1 MVSVLGVLVLVLV
14 VLGLPHELVLA
25 QSMVLMVSKALQTK
39 LYCRLLVT
47 QDLKFPVMRVRVR
60 LPLGASYPTLF

>member
-25 QSMVLMVSKALQTK
+25 QAMVLMVSKALQTK
-39 LYCRLLVT
+39 LYCRLLIT
-47 QDLKFPVMRVRVR
+47 RDLQLIVA
-60 LPLGASYPTLF
+60 L